1 MQCIKVRTP
10 ALDLLSNYLS
20 DLGLSFPDSSP
31 SLQQTTM
38 ARRRV
43 IRIGGLFHQKGG
55 NLPNRRPQYPRRQ
68 SAQVLRAVGDL
79 QILDLRALNEWHNGC
94 SKQCELRKVT
104 K

>member
-43 IRIGGLFHQKGG
+43 IRIGGLFHQKGEISPTVAR
-55 NLPNRRPQYPRRQ
+55 NILDDNPRRFYG
-68 SAQVLRAVGDL
+68 L
-79 QILDLRALNEWHNGC
+79 
-94 SKQCELRKVT
+94 
-104 K
+104 